1 MKRLIVG
8 FGLLGLVGC
17 FLPLAA
23 GVSLIDFRHFEA
35 WPIYLIV
42 AAFVV
47 PVIAGLDDKLTPLRC
62 LAALIGFG
70 YVAVKFNTGIWDLVV
85 HADIGGKMMGVGA
98 IGGLLA
104 SLGGFAE
111 ARDA

>member
-1 MKRLIVG
+1 MKRLIAV
-8 FGLLGLVGC
+8 FGLVGLVGC
-17 FLPLAA
+17 FLPLAV
-23 GVSLIDFRHFEA
+23 GISLVDFRRLEA

-42 AAFVV
+42 AGFLVPTVAALTDKPGAAAF
-47 PVIAGLDDKLTPLRC
+47 
-62 LAALIGFG
+62 LAAIGFG

-104 SLGGFAE
+104 TLASFAE
-111 ARDA
+111 ARER

>member
-1 MKRLIVG
+1 MKRLIAV
-8 FGLLGLVGC
+8 FGLVGLVGC
-17 FLPLAA
+17 FLPLAV

-42 AAFVV
+42 AGFLV
-47 PVIAGLDDKLTPLRC
+47 PMVAALGDKLTPLRS
-62 LAALIGFG
+62 LVALIGFG

-85 HADIGGKMMGVGA
+85 HADIGGKMMGVAA

-111 ARDA
+111 AREG

>member
-1 MKRLIVG
+1 MKRLIAV
-8 FGLLGLVGC
+8 FGLVGLVGC
-17 FLPLAA
+17 FLPLAV

-35 WPIYLIV
+35 WPIYLIL
-42 AAFVV
+42 AGFVV
-47 PVIAGLDDKLTPLRC
+47 PTVAALGDKLTPMRC

-85 HADIGGKMMGVGA
+85 HADIGGKMMGVAA

-104 SLGGFAE
+104 SLGSFAE
-111 ARDA
+111 AREG